1 MEINSSLWSASNY
14 FSSSSATSTTQTGYT
29 GFMDMLS
36 AMQTDNSYI
45 QEMNSYGVQSMG
57 EAPYFA
63 SMTTDEF
70 LAHLIEVQESLA
82 ASGVDISEMTDPTT
96 FTTEELE
103 EMQEEMQKTPPPPPP
118 MEMMNFNFVDY
129 SNLATSAL
137 DSLFSYL

>member
-1 MEINSSLWSASNY
+1 MEINSTLWGATSY
-14 FSSSSATSTTQTGYT
+14 YSSSQGVTSSQTGDS

-36 AMQTDNSYI
+36 AVESSNSFI
-45 QEMNSYGVQSMG
+45 DEMNGYGVQELG
-57 EAPYFA
+57 KAPDFA
-63 SMTTDEF
+63 NMTTDEF

-82 ASGVDISEMTDPTT
+82 ASGIDISEMTDPTT

-103 EMQEEMQKTPPPPPP
+103 EMQAEMQKPPPPPPP

-137 DSLFSYL
+137 ETLFDYL